1 MKRLNILIVLLL
13 TIASANAYVIKGR
26 VIDEIDKSSIQG
38 AVVGITTIVSDS
50 TLNQVTTDPEGK
62 FVFKNI
68 HYNGNVAIKISY
80 VGCNPIT
87 IELKGNTKSLDLGD
101 ILMSHKTESLD
112 EVVVVASETI
122 EKNDRILIFPTAEER
137 KNSSDIINLLG
148 NMRVKL
154 PGIDVDE
161 LTRRIS
167 IDGKEPIFQING
179 KVEPLSK
186 IRMINKNRILRIE
199 YKNQADIRFSNDGI
213 NSGIINFI
221 LKNDFE
227 GGSLHTR
234 TGVTITTPRI
244 NGELGLTYNRKR
256 SEWSLNYDNVWRN
269 SSQQYTN
276 IIEKY
281 NGKNYTIERA
291 QIGLP
296 SNFKDFD
303 NNISLGYSYKYN
315 INTIF
320 STDLCLRYHNVKSK
334 DNYIMQ
340 QNNDTDISD
349 YTKINTR
356 SSKTIDPTLNIYF
369 NKIIGNRTIEFNL
382 TGVYSFGDY
391 YRSINYIYKPEEQY
405 SQNNVTNNNSY
416 LVSSE
421 ILYSNKFNYF
431 TTQYG
436 VNYSY
441 NYVTNGY
448 SESKNIIINTLAKH
462 KLYVYGSIGG
472 NIEKLG
478 YSIGI
483 GGRYE
488 SVSNDGISKQCIRP
502 NISVS
507 IKYPVLK
514 KTVLSFNYNYMPSL
528 PALFNYSEIMQ
539 TIDDISYQ
547 TGSLNI
553 KPMEYHKAKLS
564 SRTMIGKINVNLSME
579 YSRTINPLVNIWE
592 YDSNPES
599 KYYDKFISKTTN
611 GKNDDRINIQMDIST
626 QRFLKY
632 FAIFGQFG
640 WSKFNL
646 LGGDKYN
653 YVFDN
658 FYASIGINAMVKNID
673 IISKYDILPRYSVN
687 NLNISKNSGSF
698 YIGCNWRYKNIT
710 AGIIAGNLFT
720 SKANKVETTYI
731 SSVRPYNQEYYIKDF
746 SNLVELT
753 FQYNI
758 DFGEKYRN
766 VRRSLSREKID
777 RGVNNAY

>member
-1 MKRLNILIVLLL
+1 MKRIIVLIISVCL
-13 TIASANAYVIKGR
+13 IINVNAYNIIGR
-26 VIDEIDKSSIQG
+26 VIDDIDKGSIPG
-38 AVVGITTIVSDS
+38 AVVCISTIVSDS
-50 TLNQVTTDPEGK
+50 ILNQVTTDTQGK
-62 FVFKNI
+62 FAFKNI
-68 HYNGNVAIKISY
+68 HYNGDVAIKTSCIGY
-80 VGCNPIT
+80 NPIT
-87 IELKGNTKSLDLGD
+87 IELKNNTRSLDLGD
-101 ILMSHKTESLD
+101 ISMIYKTESLG

-122 EKNDRILIFPTAEER
+122 ENHDKILIFPTTEER
-137 KNSSDIINLLG
+137 KNSSDIVNLLG
-148 NMRVKL
+148 NMRAKL

-179 KVEPLSK
+179 KIEPLSK

-227 GGSLHTR
+227 GGSLHSR
-234 TGVTITTPRI
+234 TGVTMTTPRI
-244 NGELGLTYNRKR
+244 NGELGLTYNKNR

-276 IIEKY
+276 INEKY
-281 NGKNYTIERA
+281 NGKSYTIERS

-296 SNFKDFD
+296 SQFKDFD
-303 NNISLGYSYKYN
+303 NNISLGYTYN
-315 INTIF
+315 HNKNTIF
-320 STDLCLRYHNVKSK
+320 STDLCLRYHDVSSK

-340 QNNDTDISD
+340 QKKDNEISD

-356 SSKTIDPTLNIYF
+356 NSKTIDPTLNIYF
-369 NKIIGNRTIEFNL
+369 NKSIGKRTIEFNL
-382 TGVYSFGDY
+382 TGVYSLGDY
-391 YRSINYIYKPEEQY
+391 SRGINYIYKPEEQY
-405 SQNNVTNNNSY
+405 CQNNETNNRSY
-416 LVSSE
+416 LISSE
-421 ILYSNKFNYF
+421 ILYSNKFKYF

-448 SESKNIIINTLAKH
+448 SENKNKIINTLAKH
-462 KLYVYGSIGG
+462 KFYAYGSIGG
-472 NIEKLG
+472 NLEKLG

-488 SVSNDGISKQCIRP
+488 SVSNDGISNQSIRP
-502 NISVS
+502 NISAS
-507 IKYPVLK
+507 IKYPILK
-514 KTVLSFNYNYMPSL
+514 KTVLSLNYNYMPSL
-528 PALFNYSEIMQ
+528 PALFNFSEIMQ

-553 KPMEYHKAKLS
+553 KSMEYHNAKLS
-564 SRTMIGKINVNLSME
+564 SRSMIGKINVNLSME
-579 YSRTINPLVNIWE
+579 YSRTTNPLVNIWE

-611 GKNDDRINIQMDIST
+611 GKYDDRINIQMDIST
-626 QRFLKY
+626 QRILKY
-632 FAIFGQFG
+632 FAVFGQFG
-640 WSKFNL
+640 WSKFNIS
-646 LGGDKYN
+646 GGDIYS
-653 YVFDN
+653 YDLDN
-658 FYASIGINAMVKNID
+658 FYASIGINALVKNIS

-687 NLNISKNSGSF
+687 NLNISKTSGSF
-698 YIGCNWRYKNIT
+698 YIGFNWRYKNIT

>member
-50 TLNQVTTDPEGK
+50 TLNQVTTDSEGK

-472 NIEKLG
+472 
-478 YSIGI
+478 
-483 GGRYE
+483 
-488 SVSNDGISKQCIRP
+488 
-502 NISVS
+502 
-507 IKYPVLK
+507 
-514 KTVLSFNYNYMPSL
+514 
-528 PALFNYSEIMQ
+528 
-539 TIDDISYQ
+539 
-547 TGSLNI
+547 
-553 KPMEYHKAKLS
+553 
-564 SRTMIGKINVNLSME
+564 
-579 YSRTINPLVNIWE
+579 
-592 YDSNPES
+592 
-599 KYYDKFISKTTN
+599 
-611 GKNDDRINIQMDIST
+611 
-626 QRFLKY
+626 
-632 FAIFGQFG
+632 
-640 WSKFNL
+640 
-646 LGGDKYN
+646 
-653 YVFDN
+653 
-658 FYASIGINAMVKNID
+658 
-673 IISKYDILPRYSVN
+673 
-687 NLNISKNSGSF
+687 
-698 YIGCNWRYKNIT
+698 
-710 AGIIAGNLFT
+710 
-720 SKANKVETTYI
+720 
-731 SSVRPYNQEYYIKDF
+731 
-746 SNLVELT
+746 
-753 FQYNI
+753 
-758 DFGEKYRN
+758 KYRETRLFYRN
-766 VRRSLSREKID
+766 RWKI
-777 RGVNNAY
+777 

>member
-315 INTIF
+315 
-320 STDLCLRYHNVKSK
+320 K
-334 DNYIMQ
+334 
-340 QNNDTDISD
+340 
-349 YTKINTR
+349 
-356 SSKTIDPTLNIYF
+356 
-369 NKIIGNRTIEFNL
+369 
-382 TGVYSFGDY
+382 
-391 YRSINYIYKPEEQY
+391 
-405 SQNNVTNNNSY
+405 
-416 LVSSE
+416 
-421 ILYSNKFNYF
+421 
-431 TTQYG
+431 
-436 VNYSY
+436 
-441 NYVTNGY
+441 
-448 SESKNIIINTLAKH
+448 
-462 KLYVYGSIGG
+462 
-472 NIEKLG
+472 
-478 YSIGI
+478 
-483 GGRYE
+483 
-488 SVSNDGISKQCIRP
+488 
-502 NISVS
+502 
-507 IKYPVLK
+507 
-514 KTVLSFNYNYMPSL
+514 
-528 PALFNYSEIMQ
+528 
-539 TIDDISYQ
+539 
-547 TGSLNI
+547 
-553 KPMEYHKAKLS
+553 
-564 SRTMIGKINVNLSME
+564 
-579 YSRTINPLVNIWE
+579 
-592 YDSNPES
+592 
-599 KYYDKFISKTTN
+599 
-611 GKNDDRINIQMDIST
+611 
-626 QRFLKY
+626 
-632 FAIFGQFG
+632 
-640 WSKFNL
+640 
-646 LGGDKYN
+646 
-653 YVFDN
+653 
-658 FYASIGINAMVKNID
+658 
-673 IISKYDILPRYSVN
+673 
-687 NLNISKNSGSF
+687 
-698 YIGCNWRYKNIT
+698 
-710 AGIIAGNLFT
+710 
-720 SKANKVETTYI
+720 
-731 SSVRPYNQEYYIKDF
+731 
-746 SNLVELT
+746 
-753 FQYNI
+753 
-758 DFGEKYRN
+758 
-766 VRRSLSREKID
+766 
-777 RGVNNAY
+777 